1 MADPTKIEPKQR
13 WKDAI
18 GKFKRAIISEQYG
31 HDELVDCVR
40 VRISGTIEQDKI
52 KPYLEEIT
60 QAKQTLNG
68 YEYPILRMSETE
80 LKSHQLFYD
89 KQSNSLVDSNN
100 QIATTFGKESKH
112 TKNIQAFVMAKDG
125 SFYIGTHK
133 GQYNPIEPTLTH
145 ASFLGGRPAELA
157 GMVSINEDG
166 KIDMISSDS
175 GHYAPESLDMYRG
188 IKKLQELM
196 PGVFTSDSSI
206 GYYYNE
212 TTHNM
217 KVSEFLEMMEKP
229 TINGIPLN
237 QELRNERIK
246 QTKEYTENL
255 KNAVSIKIDSNE
267 ADLPNAIANLTKEKQ
282 QELAKGLK
290 QPMVSLSVIGSEQKP
305 KAYSVSELT
314 IAVLNSGKADSMQN
328 LLDSGISNRKE
339 FYEIRPLYY
348 ATAQG
353 NTDIVKTMLNNP
365 NMQESLK
372 QETLYPIPT
381 TLHMSAALGNTDIIT
396 EILKY
401 PVGRELLTQ
410 KDLNGDIP
418 LEVANRYG
426 NNLAVNIL
434 EKEYFE
440 LAKEQL
446 AKYFKTQMEGKE
458 LITTAHQN
466 EMKKGVIAI
475 LSPMITGNR
484 KYDDITEVAG
494 SIVRKSA
501 KIADKKLDWKQKF
514 AEIGDIIKDALPKIF
529 FNERKQKFRNI
540 LNDKNITNEL
550 QKLRKDH
557 QVKND
562 NSNVKKTT
570 PIAQIKTVKNNKRD
584 QMSL

>member
-1 MADPTKIEPKQR
+1 MNLYVKC
-13 WKDAI
+13 
-18 GKFKRAIISEQYG
+18 Y
-31 HDELVDCVR
+31 
-40 VRISGTIEQDKI
+40 
-52 KPYLEEIT
+52 
-60 QAKQTLNG
+60 
-68 YEYPILRMSETE
+68 
-80 LKSHQLFYD
+80 
-89 KQSNSLVDSNN
+89 
-100 QIATTFGKESKH
+100 
-112 TKNIQAFVMAKDG
+112 
-125 SFYIGTHK
+125 
-133 GQYNPIEPTLTH
+133 
-145 ASFLGGRPAELA
+145 
-157 GMVSINEDG
+157 SINEEG

-175 GHYAPESLDMYRG
+175 GHYAPEPLDMYRG

-196 PGVFTSDSSI
+196 PEVFTPDSSI
-206 GYYYNE
+206 NYYYDE

-217 KVSEFLEMMEKP
+217 KMSEFLEMMEKP

-255 KNAVSIKIDSNE
+255 KNAVSIKIYSNE
-267 ADLPNAIANLTKEKQ
+267 ADLPNTIANLTKEKQ
-282 QELAKGLK
+282 QELARGLK
-290 QPMVSLSVIGSEQKP
+290 QPMISLSVIGSEQNP

-314 IAVLNSGKADSMQN
+314 ISVLNSGRADSMQN
-328 LLDSGISNRKE
+328 LLDSGITNRKE
-339 FYEIRPLYY
+339 FHEIRPLYY

-372 QETLYPIPT
+372 QETFNPMPT
-381 TLHMSAALGNTDIIT
+381 TLHMSAQLGNTDIIT

-410 KDLNGDIP
+410 KDFNGDTP

-440 LAKEQL
+440 SAKEQL
-446 AKYFKTQMEGKE
+446 AKYFKTQMEDKE

-466 EMKKGVIAI
+466 EMKKDVIAI
-475 LSPMITGNR
+475 LSPLATPDNG
-484 KYDDITEVAG
+484 KYNDIIEVAG

-501 KIADKKLDWKQKF
+501 QIADKKLDWKQKI

-529 FNERKQKFRNI
+529 SNERKQKLKNI
-540 LNDKNITNEL
+540 LKDTNIVTEL

-557 QVKND
+557 QIKSD
-562 NSNVKKTT
+562 NSNIKKTIPIT
-570 PIAQIKTVKNNKRD
+570 PTKTVKNNKGD
-584 QMSL
+584 QIIKL